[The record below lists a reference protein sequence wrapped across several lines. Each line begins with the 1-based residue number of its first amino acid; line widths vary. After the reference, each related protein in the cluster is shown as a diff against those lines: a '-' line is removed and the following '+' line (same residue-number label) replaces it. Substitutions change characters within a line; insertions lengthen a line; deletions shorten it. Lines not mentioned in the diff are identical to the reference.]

1 MRCLCVMLM
10 FGIILGWQNVE
21 ASQTD
26 LNQDGHVDWSDF
38 LLFAQAYRADDPQCD
53 LDQNGQVNQADF
65 RVFVDAY
72 GDRDQIVPS
81 TKFAKLGW
89 SRFLLRQ
96 ARTVDSVVNA
106 EVGEIIEVELF
117 IEGRGESIIG
127 ANVFLEFDDRYLQ
140 LIPAVA
146 VPELTPFQQGTFL
159 IGTVFGNNTLG
170 DTVGGNGS
178 VFYNEQIPVGFQGE
192 QRAAIG
198 DGVLATF
205 KLRIVGNPRDTKTIV
220 RLVKQ
225 SPTGSESGYFVK
237 DDPGAI
243 YAFRENQDLD
253 IRIVN
258 WGFSTVSDN
267 FSACVTQN
275 DIPVSGLQI
284 EVAPFISGQ
293 SLVYLKGITDTFGCV
308 VGGLKSGLYI
318 FRARD
323 LTSNEIVGQWHS
335 VPINVGSFID
345 LTLPIGAPFVVNR
358 P

>member
-1 MRCLCVMLM
+1 MLI
-10 FGIILGWQNVE
+10 FGIILGWQNVD

-26 LNQDGHVDWSDF
+26 FNQDGRVDWSDF
-38 LLFAQAYRADDPQCD
+38 LLFAQAFRADDPQCD

-72 GDRDQIVPS
+72 GDRDQILPS
-81 TKFAKLGW
+81 TKFAKLGR
-89 SRFLLRQ
+89 SRFILRQ
-96 ARTVDSVVNA
+96 AGTTGSIGSIVNA
-106 EVGEIIEVELF
+106 EVGEIIEIELF
-117 IEGRGESIIG
+117 IEGRGESITS
-127 ANVFLEFDDRYLQ
+127 ANVFLGFDDRYLQ
-140 LIPAVA
+140 LIPASTIPV
-146 VPELTPFQQGTFL
+146 LTPFQQGTFL
-159 IGTVFGNNTLG
+159 RGTVLENRSLI
-170 DTVGGNGS
+170 DTVGRNGS
-178 VFYNEQIPVGFQGE
+178 VFYNEQIPIGFQGE

-220 RLVKQ
+220 RLVSQ

-237 DDPGAI
+237 DDPGSI
-243 YAFRENQDLD
+243 YAFRENQSLD

-258 WGFSTVSDN
+258 SGFSTVSDN

-275 DIPVSGLQI
+275 DIPVSGLQM
-284 EVAPFISGQ
+284 EVAPFIAGQ

-308 VGGLKSGLYI
+308 VGGVKSGLYI

-323 LTSNEIVGQWHS
+323 LTNNEIVGQWHS

-345 LTLPIGAPFVVNR
+345 LTLPIGAPFVVNE